1 MSECIFTLCVN
12 YNMIFRPECSRV
24 PVATVL
30 TFLQNNHIKK
40 IIRSQAL
47 EARYLYIPL
56 R

>member
-1 MSECIFTLCVN
+1 MYLSLQ
-12 YNMIFRPECSRV
+12 Y
-24 PVATVL
+24 L
-30 TFLQNNHIKK
+30 TFLQINHIKK